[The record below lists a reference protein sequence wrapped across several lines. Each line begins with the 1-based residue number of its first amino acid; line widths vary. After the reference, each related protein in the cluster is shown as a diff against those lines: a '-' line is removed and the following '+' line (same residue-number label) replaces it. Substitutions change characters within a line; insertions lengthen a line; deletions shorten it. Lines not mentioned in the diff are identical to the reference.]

1 MPPRQPKTGDE
12 RLARLIRERRE
23 QLGLTRQ
30 DLAART
36 GLSYPYISQLETA
49 YRLPSSKVMTLIAR
63 SLQLP
68 ASDLFEALPDDTDDV
83 DAVAVGAAPPP
94 AAAAQWIANPSY
106 QRPAQAAGTGA
117 LEAAARSAIS
127 ALEALSPHDRLDALS
142 KVQAAV
148 LAGVVRDQAS
158 DDRAPDRRR

>member
-1 MPPRQPKTGDE
+1 MPSRQPKTGDE
-12 RLARLIRERRE
+12 SLARLIRERRE

-49 YRLPSSKVMTLIAR
+49 YRLPSRRVMTLIAR
-63 SLQLP
+63 SLGLP
-68 ASDLFEALPDDTDDV
+68 ASDLFQALPDGAGDV
-83 DAVAVGAAPPP
+83 DAVVLGAPPPP
-94 AAAAQWIANPSY
+94 AAAPQWIANPSY
-106 QRPAQAAGTGA
+106 QRPAQEAGTGA

-148 LAGVVRDQAS
+148 LAGVVRDQAA
-158 DDRAPDRRR
+158 DDQAPDRQQ